1 MGSPLM
7 AFAMEGL
14 KIALLLLLAMVTN
27 ARVNYS
33 GYQVFRVQVENMEQ
47 AELMEG
53 LNREGKFDF
62 WTEVR
67 LGRPVD
73 VMTSPENRKELET
86 WLGEVDIHW
95 SIMVEDVG
103 VLMEAELVE
112 SKRVPGSK
120 HNMDWTSYHA
130 LEDIYGW
137 FEYLEETYDFAQT
150 ESIGQSYE
158 GQDMI
163 VMKVC
168 KGECGN
174 KPAMWI
180 DSGIHAREWISPAV
194 GTWMLSELVEND
206 SAHPE
211 LTENLDW
218 YFLPSHNPDGYRK
231 SRNDDR
237 MWRKTT
243 THYSGDHARE
253 QMLTGTGTTTGQ
265 RLGLLMTAAR
275 RPTMAQKPSLRWK
288 PGMSETLSCQR
299 SLTSN
304 STRPCTVTASL
315 S

>member
-1 MGSPLM
+1 M

-33 GYQVFRVQVENMEQ
+33 GYQVFGVQVENMEQ

-174 KPAMWI
+174 KPAMWKV
-180 DSGIHAREWISPAV
+180 RESLDQST
-194 GTWMLSELVEND
+194 TWTRAATMPWRTSTAGSN
-206 SAHPE
+206 
-211 LTENLDW
+211 T
-218 YFLPSHNPDGYRK
+218 
-231 SRNDDR
+231 
-237 MWRKTT
+237 WRKPTT
-243 THYSGDHARE
+243 LHRPN
-253 QMLTGTGTTTGQ
+253 L
-265 RLGLLMTAAR
+265 LGSLMKGKT
-275 RPTMAQKPSLRWK
+275 
-288 PGMSETLSCQR
+288 
-299 SLTSN
+299 
-304 STRPCTVTASL
+304 
-315 S
+315 

>member
-1 MGSPLM
+1 M

-86 WLGEVDIHW
+86 C
-95 SIMVEDVG
+95 
-103 VLMEAELVE
+103 
-112 SKRVPGSK
+112 
-120 HNMDWTSYHA
+120 
-130 LEDIYGW
+130 
-137 FEYLEETYDFAQT
+137 DFAQT

-174 KPAMWI
+174 K
-180 DSGIHAREWISPAV
+180 
-194 GTWMLSELVEND
+194 
-206 SAHPE
+206 
-211 LTENLDW
+211 
-218 YFLPSHNPDGYRK
+218 
-231 SRNDDR
+231 
-237 MWRKTT
+237 
-243 THYSGDHARE
+243 
-253 QMLTGTGTTTGQ
+253 
-265 RLGLLMTAAR
+265 
-275 RPTMAQKPSLRWK
+275 
-288 PGMSETLSCQR
+288 
-299 SLTSN
+299 
-304 STRPCTVTASL
+304 
-315 S
+315 